1 MKSRKKK
8 ASDSLLFRLLGG
20 KKKGKAGSGKKG
32 KAAGKKKAAEKA
44 DPEKQTASKARP
56 LTRRERSI
64 AEVKQMTKIGAKDPE
79 RLARLLATILAKERE
94 KRQVDKDDFEQQ
106 VWDIV
111 HRSEQGEQEESADVS
126 PTNGQSPPGD
136 DPPLS

>member
-20 KKKGKAGSGKKG
+20 KKKAKAGTGKKD
-32 KAAGKKKAAEKA
+32 KAAGKKKATQKA
-44 DPEKQTASKARP
+44 DSEEQIASKAKP

-79 RLARLLATILAKERE
+79 RLARLLGTILAKERE
-94 KRQVDKDDFEQQ
+94 KRQVDQDDFEKQ

-111 HRSEQGEQEESADVS
+111 HRSEQEDSADV
-126 PTNGQSPPGD
+126 PPANGQPPDGD
-136 DPPLS
+136 SSLS

>member
-8 ASDSLLFRLLGG
+8 ASDSLFFRLLGG
-20 KKKGKAGSGKKG
+20 KKKGKAGTGKKG
-32 KAAGKKKAAEKA
+32 KAAKKA

-79 RLARLLATILAKERE
+79 RLARLLATILAKDRE
-94 KRQVDKDDFEQQ
+94 KRQADKNDFEQQ

-111 HRSEQGEQEESADVS
+111 HRSEQEESADV
-126 PTNGQSPPGD
+126 PPANGQPPDD

>member
-8 ASDSLLFRLLGG
+8 ASASLLSRLLGG
-20 KKKGKAGSGKKG
+20 KRKGKEGTGKKG
-32 KAAGKKKAAEKA
+32 KGAGKKTAAKKAGTE
-44 DPEKQTASKARP
+44 EQTVSKARP

-64 AEVKQMTKIGAKDPE
+64 AEIKQMTKIGAKDPE

-94 KRQVDKDDFEQQ
+94 QQQAEKANFEQQ

-111 HRSEQGEQEESADVS
+111 HRSEQRGQEESADV
-126 PTNGQSPPGD
+126 PPANGQPPCGD
-136 DPPLS
+136 DPPPS